1 MKLRTKLSALALG
14 LGAVLAAVPAP
25 AQTGPAGDGY
35 VGPPVSIC
43 PTVAVS
49 GVEKPDDMG
58 RRSFS
63 ATRSADLIFHVL
75 FDRSLE
81 EEHVVTLK
89 IFTPHGYLYRRLD
102 VPLAPEKGE
111 GPLGARRLPGYPY
124 PVPVQAPHTV
134 TIGEQSYESVDVS
147 FPVAGS
153 TIVTSSLYGRWK
165 VEIFLDWAGEPCGEP
180 AFFDIAQ

>member
-1 MKLRTKLSALALG
+1 MKQRTKLSILAFG
-14 LGAVLAAVPAP
+14 LAVVLAGAPAA
-25 AQTGPAGDGY
+25 AQTGRGGGY
-35 VGPPVSIC
+35 VGPPVSLC

-63 ATRSADLIFHVL
+63 ASRSADLIFHVL

-89 IFTPHGYLYRRLD
+89 IFTPHGHLYRRLD
-102 VPLAPEKGE
+102 VPLAPAKGE
-111 GPLGARRLPGYPY
+111 GPVGARTLPGYPY
-124 PVPVQAPHTV
+124 PVPVQKPHTV
-134 TIGEQSYESVDVS
+134 TVGEQSYQAVDVS

-153 TIVTSSLYGRWK
+153 AIVTSSLYGRWK
-165 VEIFLDWAGEPCGEP
+165 VELFLDGAAQPCGEP
-180 AFFDIAQ
+180 TVFDLAQ